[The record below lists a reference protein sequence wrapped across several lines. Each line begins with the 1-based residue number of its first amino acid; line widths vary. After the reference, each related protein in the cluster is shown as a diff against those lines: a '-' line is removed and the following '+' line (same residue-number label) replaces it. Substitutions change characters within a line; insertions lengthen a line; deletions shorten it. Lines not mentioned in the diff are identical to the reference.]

1 MWVGVCARVYVYL
14 CMFICMCI
22 CECAPLCMCVWLL
35 LTNKYGFKLWKK
47 NFFLSPLFSSEACP
61 WLWVVHRTNTAKNS
75 ISGPLAKQSLLSRL
89 SRTTTQGARCEYG
102 LHSMF
107 LPTPYAGF
115 HWTWSKNNSKGNKYI
130 FSPSSWSIQQPSNKW
145 RCLPKQLTLVCFSA
159 PSQNRTRFIFFC
171 IFILRRGR
179 GSSFSLQVWT
189 LRGWARWAQRVRGKL
204 DPSIKR
210 PPSTIFL
217 PRHSARLSWVRSRSG
232 RLAGVMC
239 GIHPFKQSWR
249 AAPAGPSFVV
259 LRRGLWYPVI
269 TAVSSRMRVTVK
281 WKVRGWMKKCF

>member
-1 MWVGVCARVYVYL
+1 MD
-14 CMFICMCI
+14 FIERDRRI
-22 CECAPLCMCVWLL
+22 TAKA
-35 LTNKYGFKLWKK
+35 TNIF
-47 NFFLSPLFSSEACP
+47 SRPRREVFSS
-61 WLWVVHRTNTAKNS
+61 HQT
-75 ISGPLAKQSLLSRL
+75 SGDVCRNNSLLFASRHHL
-89 SRTTTQGARCEYG
+89 RTARD
-102 LHSMF
+102 
-107 LPTPYAGF
+107 
-115 HWTWSKNNSKGNKYI
+115 
-130 FSPSSWSIQQPSNKW
+130 SS
-145 RCLPKQLTLVCFSA
+145 
-159 PSQNRTRFIFFC
+159 FFC
-171 IFILRRGR
+171 IFVLRRGR
-179 GSSFSLQVWT
+179 GSSFLLQVWT

-232 RLAGVMC
+232 RLAGIMC

-269 TAVSSRMRVTVK
+269 TAVSSRMRITVK